1 MAGRLARRPRT
12 APTARPR
19 ARRTGRG
26 PHGRRVGGED
36 RRDRRGRLHLGPRA
50 DHRAGGARPRA
61 SGHCGDAARV
71 VPPPRSRRTARRL
84 EDGAGARVAADAHER
99 RLDARVHPD
108 SRVRRPSDPRGA
120 RAGRGARRRVSHGN
134 AEPGDLLRARRRRRG
149 RGARSLRRHLPAR
162 GSLRAAAGNCDRARQ
177 GGRRRWPAAR
187 ARAGASVA
195 SGIHVR
201 RGAAR
206 GAVAGEPR
214 RLRAARPRALPG
226 HQAGQRGDQPTAGAT
241 DGAGRSPRG
250 PPGSR
255 RTLGRAGRRGGL
267 RRAARR
273 LRDHDQHRLQ
283 HPGTR
288 SPDGGDGAGRQPAPR
303 PSWRDRPRRRRPH
316 RLRAAAAA
324 RRHHDAQHGRR
335 SGRAGGRA
343 APAARRARLPTPR
356 AALHVVLSCG
366 GLSPG
371 RAALAARRLGRQAA
385 PDSSSVATPA
395 LGQPVCAVTGSAP
408 RRQRRLALGVL
419 LAAAALAVAVFP
431 IRGTWW
437 GGWILAIAE
446 AGIVGGLADWFAV
459 TAIFRRPLGL
469 PIPHTAL
476 IPANWELMAA
486 RVGTMVGSRV
496 LTKEYVA
503 QEIARVDVASLIARA
518 AERLSSRD
526 LDVATRELARS
537 LAEAFDRPAFRS
549 TVGELV
555 DDLLARYRERM
566 GAYPRFW
573 IGVASLLGLIDRE
586 RVLSALQAGLRQVA
600 QEPDHPVR
608 QRLAEAMGELPGRLR
623 TDSRLA
629 ERIEAA
635 KRDLLATPIAT
646 RVLEDAAAALHRTL
660 LADLERP
667 RSEVRGWIVER
678 LERAR
683 RALAA
688 DEDLRRQLDR
698 WGKARVI
705 EMV

>member
-1 MAGRLARRPRT
+1 MAGRLARRPRA
-12 APTARPR
+12 APTAGPR

-50 DHRAGGARPRA
+50 DHRPGGARPLA
-61 SGHCGDAARV
+61 SGHRGDAARV
-71 VPPPRSRRTARRL
+71 VPPARSRRPARRL

-120 RAGRGARRRVSHGN
+120 RPGRGARRRLSHGN
-134 AEPGDLLRARRRRRG
+134 AEPGDLLWARRRRRG
-149 RGARSLRRHLPAR
+149 RGARSVRRHLPAR
-162 GSLRAAAGNCDRARQ
+162 RSVRAAARNCDRARQ

-195 SGIHVR
+195 ASIHVC

-206 GAVAGEPR
+206 GAVAGGPR

-226 HQAGQRGDQPTAGAT
+226 HQPTGGAT

-255 RTLGRAGRRGGL
+255 RTLGRAGRRRGL

-273 LRDHDQHRLQ
+273 LRGHDQHRLQ
-283 HPGTR
+283 HPCAR
-288 SPDGGDGAGRQPAPR
+288 SPAGGDGAGRQPAPR
-303 PSWRDRPRRRRPH
+303 PSRRDRPPRRRPN

-324 RRHHDAQHGRR
+324 RGHHDAQHGRR
-335 SGRAGGRA
+335 GSRAGRRA

-356 AALHVVLSCG
+356 AALHAVLSCG

-371 RAALAARRLGRQAA
+371 RAALAARCLGRQAA

-395 LGQPVCAVTGSAP
+395 PGQSVLAVTGSAP

-496 LTKEYVA
+496 LTREYVT
-503 QEIARVDVASLIARA
+503 QEIARVDVASLIARG
-518 AERLSSRD
+518 AERLTSRD
-526 LDVATRELARS
+526 FDVATRELARWLAAEMSPKTASEMITRLRDLLLERPMAPALAAALQMVHRHGWDQRIVTALAGS
-537 LAEAFDRPAFRS
+537 LAEAFDRPTFRA

-555 DDLLARYRERM
+555 DDLVARYRERM
-566 GAYPRFW
+566 GVYPRFW
-573 IGVASLLGLIDRE
+573 ISLASMLGLIDRE
-586 RVLSALQAGLRQVA
+586 RVL
-600 QEPDHPVR
+600 
-608 QRLAEAMGELPGRLR
+608 
-623 TDSRLA
+623 
-629 ERIEAA
+629 
-635 KRDLLATPIAT
+635 
-646 RVLEDAAAALHRTL
+646 
-660 LADLERP
+660 
-667 RSEVRGWIVER
+667 
-678 LERAR
+678 
-683 RALAA
+683 
-688 DEDLRRQLDR
+688 
-698 WGKARVI
+698 
-705 EMV
+705 